1 VRVTYDRRAD
11 TSLSKAICQTGK
23 NCDDVYLQ
31 SFPRPAA
38 IVFERF
44 EGDEAGPGHWW
55 GFCQF
60 RLWAGQDSV
69 SIRYF
74 AGPMRPEPDAVAGK
88 LGWP

>member
-1 VRVTYDRRAD
+1 MRIACDRCAGK
-11 TSLSKAICQTGK
+11 SLSKVIGQIAEYG
-23 NCDDVYLQ
+23 DDVYLS

-55 GFCQF
+55 GFCEI
-60 RLWAGQDSV
+60 RLSGRAGSV
-69 SIRYF
+69 WIRYF
-74 AGPMRPEPDAVAGK
+74 AGPMLPEPDSVADK

>member
-1 VRVTYDRRAD
+1 MRVTDDRRAD
-11 TSLSKAICQTGK
+11 TSLSKAIGQTAK
-23 NCDDVYLQ
+23 YCDHVYLQ
-31 SFPRPAA
+31 SFPRSAA

-55 GFCQF
+55 GFCQIPF
-60 RLWAGQDSV
+60 LGGEGSV
-69 SIRYF
+69 WIRYF

>member
-1 VRVTYDRRAD
+1 VRVTDDRRAD
-11 TSLSKAICQTGK
+11 TSLSKAIGQTATY
-23 NCDDVYLQ
+23 CDDVCLQ
-31 SFPRPAA
+31 SFPQPAA

-55 GFCQF
+55 GFCQI
-60 RLWAGQDSV
+60 RLSDGKGSLW
-69 SIRYF
+69 IRYF